1 MTQKHIVND
10 TKKFWLACFLCVAG
24 VVLLFVALFIP
35 PAGVLSTSVLTGSGE
50 LLLTGGAI
58 LGVDVAYSIKLKE
71 LLSDYLNKPEEKK
84 EEKQDQQ

>member
-1 MTQKHIVND
+1 MAKNIISD
-10 TKKFWLACFLCVAG
+10 KRKFWLACFLCVSG
-24 VVLLFVALFIP
+24 VALLFVTLFIP

-71 LLSDYLNKPEEKK
+71 LLSDYINQDKK
-84 EEKQDQQ
+84 EADKDNQA

>member
-24 VVLLFVALFIP
+24 VVLMFVALFLP
-35 PAGVLSTSVLTGSGE
+35 PVGILSTSVLTGSGE

-58 LGVDVAYSIKLKE
+58 LGVDVAYSIKLKQ
-71 LLSDYLNKPEEKK
+71 LLSDYIEKKPEEEKK
-84 EEKQDQQ
+84 DN

>member
-1 MTQKHIVND
+1 MKNIISD
-10 TKKFWLACFLCVAG
+10 KRKFWLACFLCVSG
-24 VVLLFVALFIP
+24 VLLLFTALFIP

-71 LLSDYLNKPEEKK
+71 LLSEYINKPEEQGQ
-84 EEKQDQQ
+84 EENQA

>member
-1 MTQKHIVND
+1 MSNNIISDKR
-10 TKKFWLACFLCVAG
+10 KFWLACFLCVSG
-24 VVLLFVALFIP
+24 VVLMFVALFIP

-84 EEKQDQQ
+84 EENQA

>member
-71 LLSDYLNKPEEKK
+71 LLSDYINQDKK

>member
-1 MTQKHIVND
+1 MAKNIISD
-10 TKKFWLACFLCVAG
+10 KRKFWLACFLCVSG
-24 VVLLFVALFIP
+24 VALLFVSLFIP

-71 LLSDYLNKPEEKK
+71 LLSDYINQDKK
-84 EEKQDQQ
+84 EADKDNQA

>member
-1 MTQKHIVND
+1 MKNIISD
-10 TKKFWLACFLCVAG
+10 KRKFWLACFLCVSG
-24 VVLLFVALFIP
+24 VLLLFTALFIP

-71 LLSDYLNKPEEKK
+71 LLSEYINKPEEQGKNQ
-84 EEKQDQQ
+84 E